1 MDNLNK
7 VALNE
12 ILKRVTGRGVDL
24 GRVNIE
30 GMRQRVEALDATDV
44 AAAAQS
50 LGYISGGYSVAYTA
64 PTAVPAVAAV
74 VPDIKVVSQ
83 STLGATFG
91 IRGKLSSV
99 EIDIWNDPNAPVLDP
114 LYKFSAEQL
123 HSAICS
129 IKRGRNV
136 WLAGPAGTGK
146 TEFVKNLCA
155 GLGRAFVRVSFDSGA
170 ERYEFIGG
178 ERVRNGST
186 VYQDGIVLRGFRR
199 PGAVILLD
207 EVSFARPEYLSAL
220 HAPLEPNGTITISET
235 GEVVNKAPGVIFF
248 AADNSNGRGD
258 FTGMYVGVRE
268 MNIAFVNRFAKTI
281 VFGYMP
287 PDMESKVIAA
297 RTSCDPALAQMIV
310 SFLTVCRAAGDSAQL
325 DHVPT
330 LREAF
335 YLAEALSDGQA
346 YRVAFEETMVNR
358 ASPESAEVLQQ
369 LWKANV
375 SDAAIDAA
383 KSGNQLLALLAAAQA
398 DQDPSTLSTA

>member
-30 GMRQRVEALDATDV
+30 GMRERVGALDATDV

-50 LGYISGGYSVAYTA
+50 LGYISGGYSVAFTA
-64 PTAVPAVAAV
+64 PTAVPAVAV
-74 VPDIKVVSQ
+74 VPNIKVVSQ

-91 IRGKLSSV
+91 IRGRLSGV
-99 EIDIWNDPNAPVLDP
+99 AIDIWNDPDAPILDP
-114 LYKFSAEQL
+114 LYKFNGDQL
-123 HSAICS
+123 HSALCA

-235 GEVVNKAPGVIFF
+235 GEVVNKAPGVVFF

-281 VFGYMP
+281 VFTYMTP
-287 PDMESKVIAA
+287 EMESKVIAA
-297 RTSCDPALAQMIV
+297 RTECDPALAQMIV

-335 YLAEALSDGQA
+335 YLAEALSDGQP
-346 YRVAFEETMVNR
+346 YRAAFEETMVNR

-383 KSGNQLLALLAAAQA
+383 KSGATAQA
-398 DQDPSTLSTA
+398 DQDPLLITSA